1 MKGLLR
7 IFAFVSIMLLGAAL
21 LISTFGM
28 LAASR
33 SQRKQRI
40 NPGPG
45 NFDIRSNQSKDVHEK
60 LAAQKAKLSSEQLAR
75 QVEAKR
81 DLAEAASALKTGD
94 TAGEV
99 MLSPLTGAAE
109 IVSAGLESARL
120 LTPPS
125 AQGRED
131 VVRNFLRS
139 NSALYGLRADQI
151 GRLEVSADY
160 VNPAGNLGWVTL
172 KQQFNGIPVFGGQL
186 SAGLTPNGQLVRTV
200 STLASGVREE
210 FLQTTAAVSAEQAV
224 AIAASS
230 VGVTIDPFTL
240 QRKSASPDGRKI
252 TFAGGPFVQDIV
264 VEQVYFPLEV
274 GNVTLSW
281 SMVLWQDVPA
291 YYSVVDA
298 EKGDLLFR
306 KNITNEQTQT
316 ASYSIYN
323 DDSPGPLSPTNVL
336 PGAGT
341 QAPGIN
347 RTLLTLISE
356 LPAFDNLGWITDGGN
371 TTTGN
376 NVDAGLDLVTPD
388 GIDAGTRPVGSP
400 SRVFDFSYNPPPL
413 GSDAPTGTNFRNGIV
428 TDMFFWANRYHDLV
442 YQYGFTEGA
451 GNFQNN
457 NFSRGGSGVD
467 YVRAEAQDFSGTD
480 NANFSTP
487 PDGQLPRMQMYVF
500 TGPTPQRDGA
510 IDHDVVLH
518 ELTHGLSNR
527 LHSNAVGLNS
537 DMSGGM
543 GEGWSDFYARA
554 LLSTADEDV
563 NGIYA
568 MGAYVTLNLDPGFTD
583 NYYYG
588 IRRFPY
594 AVKTNVGANGKPH
607 NPLTFA
613 DIDPSKGD
621 VSDGAF
627 PPAFNTTLFEEVH
640 NIGEVWCMALLEVR
654 ARIITRLGFAAGNA
668 RTLQI
673 ITDAMKLDP
682 VNPTLLDARN
692 AIVLADR
699 VGFNGEDEADIWA
712 GFATRG
718 MGFSAKINGGVN
730 VTESFDLPNL
740 ALGNVTFS
748 DAGCNNNGFADPGE
762 TLTLTVPISNPAFNT
777 SATSVSASVTG
788 GGTGNYGTINAGA
801 TGTQSIS
808 YTVPMATPCGSLLT
822 ISVDISSSFGN
833 VTRTFQIFIGQPVTT
848 FTENFDSV
856 TAPALPAGWTA
867 TKTGGGTAWVT
878 STTTPDTAPNDAFTP
893 DASSTG
899 SATLTSPTIP
909 ITISGARLSFRHRYD
924 FEEGFDGGAVEIK
937 IGAAAFTDILNAG
950 GSFISNGYNEVL
962 PFSVTGCTHGLPRH
976 NAWTGSS
983 GGYVTTV
990 IQLPASAAGQNI
1002 QLRWVSGSDCS
1013 VGAAGWRVD
1022 TISISG
1028 NASCASANCGGN
1040 NGLQFYPLAA
1050 PVRLLDTRPS
1060 QPSAC
1065 TNPGTPITGGTSLTQ
1080 VAAGSCG
1087 IPAGAKAVTGNVTA
1101 VLPGASGFLTI
1112 YPSGATQPTV
1122 ANTNFI
1128 VGDVLNNVFTVGLG
1142 AGDGAMKIFASTTAD
1157 VVIDITGYYAPPGAG
1172 GLYFHPLPHPAR
1184 ILETRPSQPGCTTP
1198 GAPLMANTDTTQ
1210 QGTMMC
1216 DGVTIPATAKALVGN
1231 ATTVGPAANGFLT
1244 LYPADA
1250 ASRPLVASGNYKSG
1264 QTLNSPFTVGL
1275 SSSGQFKIYTVAQTD
1290 LVIDVLG
1297 YYSPDATDA
1306 NGTGL
1311 LFNPLTPARLLDT
1324 RSGASGA
1331 CFLPGAPLTGM
1342 VESSQSARNVCTIP
1356 NTAQAIV
1363 GNATT
1368 VMPTATGFLTFWPSD
1383 AATRP
1388 TAATSNYQSGRN
1400 FNRHFTVGLGTD
1412 GKFKMY
1418 ALSTT
1423 DLVVDVSGY
1432 FAP

>member
-1 MKGLLR
+1 MKGILR
-7 IFAFVSIMLLGAAL
+7 IFAFVSIMLLGSAL
-21 LISTFGM
+21 LITTFGM

-33 SQRKQRI
+33 TQRKQRV
-40 NPGPG
+40 NPGPS
-45 NFDIRSNQSKDVHEK
+45 NFDIRSNQSKDSHEK
-60 LAAQKAKLSSEQLAR
+60 LAAQKAKLTSEQLAR
-75 QVEAKR
+75 QAEVKRDIVEA
-81 DLAEAASALKTGD
+81 ANALKNGE

-125 AQGRED
+125 LQGRED
-131 VVRNFLRS
+131 VVRNFLRG

-151 GRLEVSADY
+151 GRLEVAADY

-172 KQQFNGIPVFGGQL
+172 KQQFNDIPVFGGQL

-210 FLQTTAAVSAEQAV
+210 FLQTTAALSAEQAV
-224 AIAASS
+224 AIAASA
-230 VGVTIDPFTL
+230 VGVTIDPVAL
-240 QRKSASPDGRKI
+240 QRKSTSADGRKVV
-252 TFAGGPFVQDIV
+252 FAGGPFVQDIE

-274 GNVTLSW
+274 GVVTLSW

-291 YYSVVDA
+291 YYTVVDA

-336 PGAGT
+336 PGSGT
-341 QAPGIN
+341 QGPGIS

-356 LPAFDNLGWITDGGN
+356 LPGFDNLGWITDGGN

-376 NVDAGLDLVTPD
+376 NVDAGLDLVSPN
-388 GIDAGTRPVGSP
+388 GIDPGSRPVGSP

-413 GSDAPTGTNFRNGIV
+413 GTDAPSGTNFRNGIV
-428 TDMFFWANRYHDLV
+428 TDMFFWANRYHDQL
-442 YQYGFTEGA
+442 YQYGFTEA
-451 GNFQNN
+451 SGNFQND
-457 NFSRGGSGVD
+457 NFGRGGVAGD
-467 YVRAEAQDFSGTD
+467 FVRAEAQDFSGTD

-487 PDGQLPRMQMYVF
+487 PDGQLPRMQMYLF

-554 LLSTADEDV
+554 LLSSASEDV

-568 MGAYVTLNLDPGFTD
+568 MGAYVTLNIDPGFTD

-594 AVKTNVGANGKPH
+594 AVKTNLGANGKPH

-613 DIDPSKGD
+613 DIDPTKFNI
-621 VSDGAF
+621 SDGAF
-627 PPAFNTTLFEEVH
+627 APAFTGIPEEVH
-640 NIGEVWCMALLEVR
+640 NVGEVWCMALLEVR

-673 ITDAMKLDP
+673 VTDGMKLDP

-712 GFATRG
+712 GFAARG

-762 TLTLTVPISNPAFNT
+762 TLTLTVPISNPAFST
-777 SATSVSASVTG
+777 AATGVMASVVG

-801 TGTQSIS
+801 MGTQSIS
-808 YTVPMATPCGSLLT
+808 FTVPATPCGSLLT
-822 ISVDISSSFGN
+822 VSVDISSSFGM
-833 VTRTFQIFIGQPVTT
+833 VTRTFQLFIGQPVTT
-848 FTENFDSV
+848 YMENFDTV
-856 TAPALPAGWTA
+856 TAPALPAGWT
-867 TKTGGGTAWVT
+867 TTTSGGTLWVT
-878 STTTPDTAPNDAFTP
+878 STTTPDTAPNDAFVP
-893 DASSTG
+893 DASATAS
-899 SATLTSPTIP
+899 STLTSPSIP
-909 ITISGARLSFRHRYD
+909 ITISGARLSFRHRYS
-924 FEEGFDGGAVEIK
+924 FEEGYDGGAIEIK
-937 IGAAAFTDILNAG
+937 IGAGAFADILNAG

-976 NAWTGSS
+976 NAWTGDS

-1002 QLRWVSGSDCS
+1002 QLRWIAGSDCS
-1013 VGAAGWRVD
+1013 VGSTGWRID

-1028 NASCASANCGGN
+1028 NASCASANCGGV
-1040 NGLQFYPLAA
+1040 NGLQFYPLAV
-1050 PVRLLDTRPS
+1050 PVRLLDTRPM
-1060 QPSAC
+1060 QSAC
-1065 TNPGTPITGGTSLTQ
+1065 TTPNAPITGGSTLTQ
-1080 VAAGSCG
+1080 LTSGTCG
-1087 IPAGAKAVTGNVTA
+1087 IPASAQAVTGNITA
-1101 VLPGASGFLTI
+1101 VLPSGNGFLTV
-1112 YPSGATQPTV
+1112 YPSDASQPLA
-1122 ANTNFI
+1122 ANTNYI
-1128 VGDVLNNVFTVGLG
+1128 VGDILNNVFTVGLG
-1142 AGDGAMKIFASTTAD
+1142 AGDGSFKVFSSATTD
-1157 VVIDITGYYAPPGAG
+1157 VVIDITGYYAPPGTG
-1172 GLYFHPLPHPAR
+1172 GLYFHPLPKPIR
-1184 ILETRPSQPGCTTP
+1184 LLETRPMQSGCTTP
-1198 GAPLMANTDTTQ
+1198 GTPLVGNTDTLQ
-1210 QGTMMC
+1210 QGTLMC
-1216 DGVTIPATAKALVGN
+1216 DGVTIPSTAKALVGN

-1250 ASRPLVASGNYKSG
+1250 AMRPLAASGNYKSG

-1275 SSSGQFKIYTVAQTD
+1275 SPSGQFKIYTVATTD

-1297 YYSPDATDA
+1297 YFSPDAMDV
-1306 NGTGL
+1306 NGAGMK
-1311 LFNPLTPARLLDT
+1311 FNPVTPSRLLDT
-1324 RSGASGA
+1324 RSGVTGA
-1331 CFLPGAPLTGM
+1331 CYLPGLPLTGG
-1342 VESSQSARNVCTIP
+1342 VETSQAARGVCTLA
-1356 NTAQAIV
+1356 NTAAAIV
-1363 GNATT
+1363 GNVTT
-1368 VMPTATGFLTFWPSD
+1368 VMPTANGFLTFWPSD
-1383 AATRP
+1383 VVTRP
-1388 TAATSNYQSGRN
+1388 TAATSNFQSGRN
-1400 FNRHFTVGLGTD
+1400 FNRYFSVGLGTD
-1412 GKFKMY
+1412 GAFKMY
-1418 ALSTT
+1418 ASQTT
-1423 DLVVDVSGY
+1423 NIVVDVSGY